1 MSYTKLDPTPFA
13 ANLAAGE
20 VVVQLDTGDDVAVR
34 ATISVQDQTGLPAM
48 QAWARAVNP
57 DGTTRTGPDG
67 SPIQCSMSHRM
78 TAEELAAVSGAAGA
92 LKLAIAAVL
101 GEPTTPLWTDPIF
114 TTVLQDWSIRT
125 NLSTATHWGSVTD
138 LASVI

>member
-13 ANLAAGE
+13 ANLAPGE
-20 VVVQLDTGDDVAVR
+20 VIVQLDTGDDVAVR

-101 GEPTTPLWTDPIF
+101 GEPTMPLWTDPIF
-114 TTVLQDWSIRT
+114 TTDLQAWSIRT
-125 NLSTATHWGSVTD
+125 NLSTAAHWGSVTD
-138 LASVI
+138 LASVL